1 MHDQDDYISRLAKLI
16 VEFGA
21 NVQPGQVV
29 SLSSEPSKEVLARAV
44 AEAAYRRGALF
55 VDQSVFDVQL
65 KRLRALYADPETLSF
80 VPEWYGER
88 VRGLAARRGAAIS
101 FAGVVA
107 PEAMQGIDPA
117 LVGRD
122 MLPSLRETK
131 EFVDQRTVNW
141 TVAPCPN
148 PGWAS
153 IVHPD
158 LEPAAALAQLWRE
171 VAHVCRLDEP
181 DPVAA
186 WEARMARLTQACEA
200 LNALA
205 LDGLHFEGPGTD
217 LRVGL
222 LPGSRWLSGKL
233 ATVEGIEHAAN
244 LPTEEVFTTPDPER
258 VEGVVTSTKPL
269 FASGNLITGLRVRF
283 EAGRAVEI
291 DADQGA
297 GTLRTASQRDSGAA
311 RLGEVALVDRE
322 SRIGSLGAVFYD
334 TLLDENAASHIA
346 LGHGLE
352 FCVEGEDDKRR
363 INHSEIHIDFMIGSD
378 QVTVSGTAGDGREV
392 ELLRGGVWQI

>member
-1 MHDQDDYISRLAKLI
+1 MHDQDDYIPRLAKLI

-29 SLSSEPSKEVLARAV
+29 SLSSEPSKEALARAV

-80 VPEWYGER
+80 VPEWYGDR

-107 PEAMQGIDPA
+107 PDAMRGIDPV

-171 VAHVCRLDEP
+171 IAHVCRLDEP

-233 ATVEGIEHAAN
+233 TTVEGIEHAAN

-297 GTLRTASQRDSGAA
+297 GTLRTASHRDPGAA

-352 FCVEGEDDKRR
+352 FCVEGEEAKRR
-363 INHSEIHIDFMIGSD
+363 INRSEIHIDFMIGSD
-378 QVTVSGTAGDGREV
+378 QVAVSGTASDGREV

>member
-1 MHDQDDYISRLAKLI
+1 MNDQDDYIPRLAKLI

-29 SLSSEPSKEVLARAV
+29 SLSSEPSKEPLARAV

-65 KRLRALYADPETLSF
+65 KRLRALYADPETLGF

-107 PEAMQGIDPA
+107 PEAMRGIDPVLA
-117 LVGRD
+117 GRD

-158 LEPAAALAQLWRE
+158 LEPGEALAQLWRE
-171 VAHVCRLDEP
+171 IAHVCRLDEP

-186 WEARMARLTQACEA
+186 WEARMARLTKACMA
-200 LNALA
+200 LNDLR
-205 LDGLHFEGPGTD
+205 LDSLRFEGPGTD

-222 LPGSRWLSGKL
+222 LRGSRWLSGKL
-233 ATVEGIEHAAN
+233 TTVEGVEHAAN
-244 LPTEEVFTTPDPER
+244 LPTEEVFTTPDPAR
-258 VEGVVTSTKPL
+258 VDGVVSSTKPL

-297 GTLRTASQRDSGAA
+297 GTLRTVSQRDSGAA

-346 LGHGLE
+346 LGHGLD
-352 FCVEGEDDKRR
+352 FCVEGEEDKRR
-363 INHSEIHIDFMIGSD
+363 INRSEIHIDFMIGSD
-378 QVTVSGTAGDGREV
+378 QVAVTGTAHDGREV